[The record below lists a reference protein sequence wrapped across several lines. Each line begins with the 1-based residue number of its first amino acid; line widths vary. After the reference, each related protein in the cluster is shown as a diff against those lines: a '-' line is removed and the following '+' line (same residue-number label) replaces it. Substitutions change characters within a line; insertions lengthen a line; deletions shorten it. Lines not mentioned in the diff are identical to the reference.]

1 MVEEKSRGKVIC
13 FTTFL
18 NDKNSIIEKV
28 RNYNYSS
35 VVIGANEPQ
44 FGSPPG
50 IVGGKLAII
59 TYPIRFDNYIIL
71 ARVVVDAPP

>member
-1 MVEEKSRGKVIC
+1 
-13 FTTFL
+13 
-18 NDKNSIIEKV
+18 V

-35 VVIGANEPQ
+35 ELGEGNEPQ

-59 TYPIRFDNYIIL
+59 TYPIRVDNDIIL